1 MKPRVEVYP
10 EKNYKGEAK
19 FYTEGTHEI
28 KESFTQNELVGRTFF
43 IISSK
48 LGSGGKKYAVDNG
61 GCTGQKCYYHLYEWG
76 KTNINQVFTMLSNGV
91 IKSVGNGLV
100 MDVQDGK
107 FQNGQRVWNYPQNN
121 TEAQLWEYDSNTKNL
136 KLKGKNFVLSIDSN
150 KMENRS
156 KLWLW
161 APDGNIAQQWDIQ
174 LCDVKDNF
182 MARERFALRFYDP
195 VPSFN
200 SINSGSKTEKFTN
213 RFYDP
218 VPFMNDNDPYK
229 PKSLED
235 QHESFNTHQAILYQ
249 NLGSDGYKSETLSIG
264 DYSNITKLKTI
275 GDYSNITKLKT
286 IGNGSVSSDVRTAS
300 INAGKQSVKSG
311 KDRDAGCCAVYTD
324 KIVNITV
331 QYKIVN
337 GRKEVL
343 RSSVPDRTFWKAGS
357 TTNMKCG
364 KWAWCDKKFPSMK
377 AVKTDV
383 VDDYYLVDNYS
394 KDNNPPSNVLNDDI
408 DSIRLYPYTD
418 VIIYQDYDFKGKVW
432 RFHNGKSTE
441 WLVNLTDIDF
451 NDAMSSVK
459 IRAGAIDD
467 KQTKDNNDTSG
478 NSVCNIRYKVHMAG
492 SGWSGWVA
500 NGKEAGKIGN
510 RMEAIM
516 FEYSGPGQM
525 YARAHVADKGWLPWV
540 SSGEVCGTT
549 GQSLRMEGLEFKI
562 EGVKNVYFGLN
573 VYVNGKGWMSQ
584 VGLNKLGGTTGQS
597 RQMEAVKITVSLSEV
612 KAVSNKGKTITLVE
626 FPKNWVITDL
636 STGKFSNL
644 VGKPFIIKSRKEPS
658 FVIDTGGHQN
668 GGGAIKIYKRQNN
681 FHVNQ
686 TWTVDKEGR
695 LISWQNRNSIL
706 YTPNTQ
712 NNTKPIIV
720 GKSGNSNA
728 NLLLSKWR
736 LNDKNQICSINQP
749 NQVLDISGGKMVN
762 DTPIMVYTRGQG
774 NHQIWDIEELKE
786 EKFDIGEFKKWVGK
800 KFVIRNKHVQTQVW
814 DKGCDKFW
822 DCKSSCTWTLRPE
835 SYPNQI
841 YTVDDNGHISIYNDS
856 KNVYTALGGSNDSA
870 IKMQTLNNSNINQR
884 WKLDTSGRIS
894 CAQYP
899 NMFVTVSDGGKS
911 EAPSDG
917 KPVILWSKDD
927 KLTRQFWIIEE
938 IDPDRKLAN
947 DIGKFKEL
955 VGKTIKISP
964 KSCGN
969 MVVDSRNVQKGKGGD
984 AGGNK
989 IGIWSID
996 NNAKANQ
1003 EWQIDSNG
1011 HILLA
1016 ADKSYCIYAS
1026 NTKNSTPLTLV
1037 KIDTLNQFDLK
1048 QYWTYDGSSILNLG
1062 GTKRAMDMDS
1072 KTLCKNGG
1080 EIHIYDG
1087 DNRSNQQWTVA
1098 DKSVI
1103 TKNENI
1109 SFKSLRINP
1118 LTNVVIYEEEL
1129 DKEKP
1134 VKKIEFHNGY
1144 RLKMYEIPD
1153 FSTYGLSSV
1162 KKIEVSTAKE
1172 DNKQMNTTTVYE
1184 GFSVLHKDGKFNCN
1198 GIILFTILITICIFS
1213 FALYLYTSNCNK
1225 LFGED
1230 KYRKIFD
1237 WEVMEGGNENY
1248 MENID
1253 EIF

>member
-1 MKPRVEVYP
+1 MKARVEVYP
-10 EKNYKGEAK
+10 EKNYKGTAK
-19 FYTEGTHEI
+19 FYSEGTHEI
-28 KESFTQNELVGRTFF
+28 KESFTQNELIGKTFF

-48 LGSGGKKYAVDNG
+48 LGSGGKKFAVDNG
-61 GCTGQKCYYHLYEWG
+61 GCTGQKCYYHLYEWN
-76 KTNINQVFTMLSNGV
+76 KTNINQVFTMLTNGV

-100 MDVQDGK
+100 MDIQDGK

-121 TEAQLWEYDSNTKNL
+121 TAAQLWEYDSNTKNL
-136 KLKGKNFVLSIDSN
+136 KVKGKNFVLSIDSD
-150 KMENRS
+150 KMENKS

-161 APDGNIAQQWDIQ
+161 APDGNTAQQWDIQ

-182 MARERFALRFYDP
+182 MAWERFALRFYDP
-195 VPSFN
+195 VPSFDSLN
-200 SINSGSKTEKFTN
+200 KGSKTEKFTN

-218 VPFMNDNDPYK
+218 VPFMNDLYT

-235 QHESFNTHQAILYQ
+235 QRESFNTCQAILYQ
-249 NLGSDGYKSETLSIG
+249 HTNGGGYKSVNLSIG
-264 DYSNITKLKTI
+264 DYSDVTKIKI
-275 GDYSNITKLKT
+275 SS
-286 IGNGSVSSDVRTAS
+286 NGS
-300 INAGKQSVKSG
+300 I
-311 KDRDAGCCAVYTD
+311 
-324 KIVNITV
+324 
-331 QYKIVN
+331 
-337 GRKEVL
+337 
-343 RSSVPDRTFWKAGS
+343 
-357 TTNMKCG
+357 
-364 KWAWCDKKFPSMK
+364 
-377 AVKTDV
+377 
-383 VDDYYLVDNYS
+383 
-394 KDNNPPSNVLNDDI
+394 LNDDI
-408 DSIRLYPYTD
+408 SSIRLYPYTD
-418 VIIYQDYDFKGKVW
+418 VIIYQDYNFKGKVW

-441 WLVNLTDIDF
+441 WLINLTDINF
-451 NDAMSSVK
+451 NDTMSSVK

-492 SGWSGWVA
+492 SGWTGWTE

-525 YARAHVADKGWLPWV
+525 YARAHVAEKGWLPWV

-549 GQSLRMEGLEFKI
+549 GQSRRLEGLEFKI
-562 EGVKNVYFGLN
+562 EGVKNIYFGLN
-573 VYVNGKGWMSQ
+573 VYANGKGWMSQ

-597 RQMEAVKITVSLSEV
+597 RQVEAIKITVSLSEI
-612 KAVSNKGKTITLVE
+612 KAVSNTGKTITLAE

-644 VGKPFIIKSRKEPS
+644 VGKPFIIKSRKDPS

-706 YTPNTQ
+706 YTS
-712 NNTKPIIV
+712 NTKNSTKPTIV
-720 GKSGNSNA
+720 GMKGNANA

-749 NQVLDISGGKMVN
+749 NQVLDINGGKMTN
-762 DTPIMVYTRGQG
+762 DTPVIIYTGGQG
-774 NHQIWDIEELKE
+774 KHQIWDIEELKE
-786 EKFDIGEFKKWVGK
+786 ESFDIGEFKKWVGK

-822 DCKSSCTWTLRPE
+822 NCKSSCTWTLRPE

-841 YTVDDNGHISIYNDS
+841 YTIDDNGHISIHNDN

-870 IKMQTLNNSNINQR
+870 IKMQTLNNSNKNQQ
-884 WKLDTSGRIS
+884 WKLDSNGRIS

-899 NMFVTVSDGGKS
+899 NMFVTVSNGGKS
-911 EAPSDG
+911 DPPSDG
-917 KPVILWSKDD
+917 KPVVLSSKND

-938 IDPDRKLAN
+938 LDPNRKLSN
-947 DIGKFKEL
+947 NIGKFKEF

-969 MVVDSRNVQKGKGGD
+969 MVIDSRNVQKGKGGD

-1026 NTKNSTPLTLV
+1026 DTKNSTLLTLV
-1037 KIDTLNQFDLK
+1037 KINTLNQFDLK

-1062 GTKRAMDMDS
+1062 GTKRAMDMVG
-1072 KTLCKNGG
+1072 KTICKNGG
-1080 EIHIYDG
+1080 EICIYDG

-1109 SFKSLRINP
+1109 SFKSFRMNP
-1118 LTNVVIYEEEL
+1118 LTNVVIYEEEI
-1129 DKEKP
+1129 DKGKP

-1153 FSTYGLSSV
+1153 FSIYGLSSV
-1162 KKIEVSTAKE
+1162 KKIEVKSAKE
-1172 DNKQMNTTTVYE
+1172 DNKQTNNTIMYE

-1198 GIILFTILITICIFS
+1198 GIILFTVLITICIFS
-1213 FALYLYTSNCNK
+1213 FALYIYTSTCNDDI
-1225 LFGED
+1225 FGRNT
-1230 KYRKIFD
+1230 YREIYD
-1237 WEVMEGGNENY
+1237 WEVMAGSNNEKY
-1248 MENID
+1248 RERID